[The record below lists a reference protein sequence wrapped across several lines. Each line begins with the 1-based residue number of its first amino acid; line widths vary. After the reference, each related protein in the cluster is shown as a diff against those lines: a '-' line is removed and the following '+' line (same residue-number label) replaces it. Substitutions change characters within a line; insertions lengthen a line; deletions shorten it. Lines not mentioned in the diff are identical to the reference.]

1 MLPPVPFFNH
11 TRSTVALPLRE
22 TTVEPHYISV
32 SRPTKLADY
41 TDGHYCI
48 VAVLYYRHYKET

>member
-41 TDGHYCI
+41 TDRHYCI
-48 VAVLYYRHYKET
+48 VCSFILQTL